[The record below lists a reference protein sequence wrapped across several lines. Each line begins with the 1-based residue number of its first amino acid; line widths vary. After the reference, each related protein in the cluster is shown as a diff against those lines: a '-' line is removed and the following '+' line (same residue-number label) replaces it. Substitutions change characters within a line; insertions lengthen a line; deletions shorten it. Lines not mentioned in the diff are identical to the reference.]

1 MNSSAIG
8 LSCFSLL
15 LATTTFARAATRFEP
30 LRLVSAVDPTVAP
43 WPTPNGDSF
52 GMQLAPDGAWVL
64 FVSDASDV
72 TTHLHQDL
80 TLDLYLYDRTNQKTT
95 LISVDPAGAEGG
107 DAHTTVGRATPDG
120 RLVTF
125 ESDARNLVPGVD
137 TNYSSDVFVRD
148 LAAGTTRLVSINLQ
162 GTEPGLGGSVD
173 PVITPDGR
181 YVAFTSTAEDLVQG
195 DTNGLADVF
204 VRDLLEESTERI
216 SVGSASPIFQP
227 GYVFGS
233 GGPRLSA
240 DGRWV
245 AFSSTATNMVPG
257 VTNLYGEI
265 YVRDRLQGT
274 TVCPSQVV
282 FDQWA
287 WPQAGTLRRRRAFSP
302 SLSEDGGYLVFIAE
316 FLLKPPAVVRE
327 ARSLWR
333 FEIASGEATLIT
345 TNLTSST
352 SMEQTIYTMSP
363 DGRWVAF
370 LTAPEADRN
379 DIELWDG
386 DTGNTILATPDLDG
400 ITGANGF
407 CDMPELSADGRFLV
421 FTSSADNLVTN
432 TFADDGDVNVFIRDL
447 VHGHT
452 TLITSDATGTALG
465 DSDLAFPAI
474 SPDGKWVT
482 FDSYQGGFVPDDR
495 NFASDVFLHDRD
507 TGAIELVSRVNP
519 AAQSISG
526 NGHSHLG
533 DSPFSDDGARLLFRS
548 ESDNLAPGP
557 VRRIWPDLCL

>member
-1 MNSSAIG
+1 MKSSAIG

-15 LATTTFARAATRFEP
+15 LATTTLARAATRFEP
-30 LRLVSAVDPTVAP
+30 LRLVSAVDRTVAP
-43 WPTPNGDSF
+43 WATPNGDSF

-72 TTHLHQDL
+72 TTNLHQDL
-80 TLDLYLYDRTNQKTT
+80 TLELYLYERTTRKTT
-95 LISVDPAGAEGG
+95 LISMDPAGAEGG

-148 LAAGTTRLVSINLQ
+148 LTAGTTRLVSINLQ

-216 SVGSASPIFQP
+216 SVGSASPIFDP
-227 GYVFGS
+227 GYFYGS

-274 TVCPSQVV
+274 TVCPTTVRPFQIV
-282 FDQWA
+282 DIDK
-287 WPQAGTLRRRRAFSP
+287 
-302 SLSEDGGYLVFIAE
+302 DGMADDWETNYF
-316 FLLKPPAVVRE
+316 
-327 ARSLWR
+327 
-333 FEIASGEATLIT
+333 
-345 TNLTSST
+345 TNLDAL
-352 SMEQTIYTMSP
+352 P
-363 DGRWVAF
+363 D
-370 LTAPEADRN
+370 AD
-379 DIELWDG
+379 
-386 DTGNTILATPDLDG
+386 PDLDG
-400 ITGANGF
+400 FPNLAEYTAGTNPRDPLSHLRIEMAADESNHVRLHWAAAPGRTYVVESTLDLMGGEWTATPGVVRVAGAIAQFEAAEPRDAPAHYYRLRITN
-407 CDMPELSADGRFLV
+407 
-421 FTSSADNLVTN
+421 
-432 TFADDGDVNVFIRDL
+432 
-447 VHGHT
+447 
-452 TLITSDATGTALG
+452 
-465 DSDLAFPAI
+465 
-474 SPDGKWVT
+474 
-482 FDSYQGGFVPDDR
+482 
-495 NFASDVFLHDRD
+495 D
-507 TGAIELVSRVNP
+507 TGP
-519 AAQSISG
+519 
-526 NGHSHLG
+526 
-533 DSPFSDDGARLLFRS
+533 
-548 ESDNLAPGP
+548 
-557 VRRIWPDLCL
+557 